1 MERGRGV
8 DVGLLD
14 SAGERGMGPG
24 DLKKEEE
31 GFAGWGTSEI
41 IVLNPPG
48 GREGARLKPA
58 AT

>member
-1 MERGRGV
+1 MKGV
-8 DVGLLD
+8 DVSGF
-14 SAGERGMGPG
+14 GGRGGIGPG

-41 IVLNPPG
+41 IVLNPPV
-48 GREGARLKPA
+48 GRESARLKPA

>member
-1 MERGRGV
+1 
-8 DVGLLD
+8 
-14 SAGERGMGPG
+14 MGPG

-31 GFAGWGTSEI
+31 GFRGVGDVGDYCSQPAR
-41 IVLNPPG
+41 

>member
-1 MERGRGV
+1 ME
-8 DVGLLD
+8 L
-14 SAGERGMGPG
+14 G

-31 GFAGWGTSEI
+31 VFAGWGTLEI
-41 IVLNPPG
+41 VVLNPRG